1 MPPLVPAR
9 TYTNPMNGRIVIAL
23 LLGVILGV
31 PFALTVG
38 RGPEEPP
45 AGAERLIIITPH
57 VPQIRAEFGAAFEAW
72 HLREYGEPAVV
83 DWRAIGGTSEIRT
96 QLNAMV
102 SSAVKNLV
110 ARGLFDPESP
120 DTALLPP
127 GSVEY
132 DLFFG
137 GGSYDHGQTA
147 SPMAIPVERPDGT
160 QTVVRVRQSVPV
172 GFTQEEL
179 DAIFGENRIGP
190 QLLYDPEQRW
200 IGTALSSF
208 GIVYNREVLARLGVP
223 EPDSFKDLTD
233 PRLIGWVALADPRQ
247 SGSITTTFDSILGNQ
262 GWEDGWRTLRAMCGT
277 TRYFTNSSTK
287 PPVDI
292 SQGEAAAGLA
302 IDFYGRG
309 QAQVITDSGGGD
321 RVGYTDPAG
330 SVYVDADPISL
341 LNGAPNPEL
350 AKRFIQFTLT
360 DEAQALWQFPAL
372 DDAGDANP
380 SGPDGLPM
388 GPRQYELRRMPVRR
402 AMYERYF
409 DAFVDPVNPF
419 EIVSDIQNPGW
430 RTGVQV
436 MMGAFG
442 VDLADECRAAY
453 TALHEARTSGE
464 FTPDQL
470 ADLEDRFYAFPQTRI
485 DAIANLPGFED
496 LSEPSKAL
504 LADRNWRWRG
514 EVIAGLGSAVN
525 AESEEVGD
533 LWEFAQIDHSLPFTE
548 PTFGVVRNE
557 WRQTGRGARIRIEY
571 TRFFRQNYQA
581 IVAAVRER

>member
-1 MPPLVPAR
+1 
-9 TYTNPMNGRIVIAL
+9 MNGRIIIAL
-23 LLGVILGV
+23 LLGLILGV
-31 PFALTVG
+31 PFAMTVG
-38 RGPEEPP
+38 RGAKEPP

-57 VPQIRAEFGAAFEAW
+57 VPQIRAEFSAAFEAW

-96 QLNAMV
+96 QLNAMF
-102 SSAVKNLV
+102 SSAVKSLV
-110 ARGLFDPESP
+110 FRGLYDPTQP

-127 GSVEY
+127 GAVEY

-137 GGSYDHGQTA
+137 GGSFDHGQTA
-147 SPMAIPVERPDGT
+147 RPMTIPVTLPDGT
-160 QTVVRVRQSVPV
+160 DTTARVRQSAPA
-172 GFTQEEL
+172 GFTQAEL
-179 DAIFGENRIGP
+179 DDLFGDNRIGP
-190 QLLYDPEQRW
+190 QLLYDPDQRW

-208 GIVYNREVLARLGVP
+208 GIVFNREVFARLGVP

-309 QAQVITDSGGGD
+309 QAQVILDSGGGD

-350 AKRFIQFTLT
+350 AKRFVRFTLT

-372 DDAGDANP
+372 DDNADANP
-380 SGPDGLPM
+380 SGPDGQPM

-453 TALHEARTSGE
+453 AALHEARTSGA
-464 FTPDQL
+464 FTPAEL
-470 ADLEDRFYAFPQTRI
+470 AELEARFYAFPETRI
-485 DAIANLPGFED
+485 EALANLPGFAD
-496 LSEPSKAL
+496 LPANSKAL
-504 LADRNWRWRG
+504 IESQGWTWISDIYESGALSPNSWEADR
-514 EVIAGLGSAVN
+514 IANITDSDLLGVVHLIKDPHA
-525 AESEEVGD
+525 
-533 LWEFAQIDHSLPFTE
+533 LPFTE
-548 PTFGVVRNE
+548 ATFNAVRNE
-557 WRQTGRGARIRIEY
+557 WRQTGRNARIRIEY
-571 TRFFRQNYQA
+571 TRFFRENYQA